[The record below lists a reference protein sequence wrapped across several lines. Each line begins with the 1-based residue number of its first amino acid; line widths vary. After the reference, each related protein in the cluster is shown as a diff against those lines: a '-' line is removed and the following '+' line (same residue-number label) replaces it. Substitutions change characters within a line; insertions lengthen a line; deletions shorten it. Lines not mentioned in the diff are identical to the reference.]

1 MIVMARRYSS
11 MKAGKLKHTANHI
24 REAMGTDDELRALG
38 ASFVNRPV
46 NPIICLPDLEVVDGN
61 RRLAGVLLVAG
72 PEAEVPVCITDE
84 RVDESAKLE
93 IMIQSA
99 IHTRGLSAYEEYLGA
114 SQWMERNPGAT
125 AEQLGERI
133 GRKPAMMSRL
143 LSLSRCVAAVKEAAA
158 SGSLGV
164 TEWYELSKCPEQQQ
178 QELLAARLS
187 GQVSS
192 RDQLAQAAR
201 KQRKGNTAAVKL
213 SKVKIAMPQATVVIT
228 GKDLSMPEVVDLLAE
243 TLKEARKAA
252 DQFDVKTWQSM
263 MRDKAKTAR

>member
-1 MIVMARRYSS
+1 MARRYAS

-24 REAMGTDDELRALG
+24 REAMGSDDELRSLG

-72 PEAEVPVCITDE
+72 PEAEVSVCITDE
-84 RVDESAKLE
+84 RVDDSVKLE
-93 IMIQSA
+93 IMMQSA
-99 IHTRGLSAYEEYLGA
+99 IHTRGLSAYEEYVGA

-133 GRKPAMMSRL
+133 GRRPAMMSRL

-201 KQRKGNTAAVKL
+201 KHRNGKTPTVKL
-213 SKVKIAMPQATVVIT
+213 SRVKIAMPQATVVISGT
-228 GKDLSMPEVVDLLAE
+228 ELSMAEVVELLAE

-263 MRDKAKTAR
+263 MKDKAKSAK

>member
-1 MIVMARRYSS
+1 MARRYAS

-24 REAMGTDDELRALG
+24 REWTGTEEELRALG

-46 NPIICLPDLEVVDGN
+46 NPIICLPDMEVVDGN

-72 PEAEVPVCITDE
+72 PDVEVPVCITDE
-84 RVDESAKLE
+84 QVDESAKLE

-99 IHTRGLSAYEEYLGA
+99 IHTRGLSAYEEFVGA

-133 GRKPAMMSRL
+133 GRKPSMMSRM
-143 LSLSRCVAAVKEAAA
+143 LSLSRCVPAVKEAAA
-158 SGSLGV
+158 SGQLGV
-164 TEWYELSKCPEQQQ
+164 TEWYELSKCPEQRQ

-201 KQRKGNTAAVKL
+201 KQRSGSAPTVRA
-213 SKVKIAMPQATVVIT
+213 SKIKCQLASGVCVVVSGDEMTLDEMI
-228 GKDLSMPEVVDLLAE
+228 EALAE
-243 TLKEARKAA
+243 AAKEAKKAR
-252 DQFDVKTWQSM
+252 DQGLDAKTFQSV
-263 MRDKAKTAR
+263 MRDRARAG